1 MNHLSAISWRLNANF
16 LKNRLGILSRI
27 RFDWAFGS
35 TARSVVMDKA
45 CVYLLAGIYAPQLSS
60 FASHSDLF
68 LLASFALV
76 VGLIIDHA
84 LPVVLFC
91 TGYGLFV
98 LAAGQVIDARIPAEF
113 VGDSIMTEVRV
124 IDFPRRQGPTVSMT
138 GEVRGNPWVPGR
150 IRISWFEPDA
160 EIRLGDVWYLELRL
174 RRPRGTANSG
184 VFDYETWLFREQIA
198 ATAYV
203 VDSRRNTLIRSGDL
217 GPIDRLRRRAVERTL
232 EVVTEPER
240 AAVLS
245 AISVGARH
253 LVVREQWDRY
263 ARTGTTHLMAISGL
277 HVGMVSAAGYFLAAI
292 ISAIFIRHSNH
303 HRTSTVVALCL
314 ATAYTVVSGLGI
326 PAQRSALMIGL
337 VAMAVLRYRAVQAFA
352 VIAMA
357 SMLISVV
364 SPLATMAPG
373 FKLSFLAVLVLVWMA
388 RRLVPVQGRSSWSAP
403 LRAFRQLGGMQV
415 MLLFGLMPFTVL
427 IFGRVSL
434 AAPLVNMFAVPVF
447 SLVTVPLTLCGLLLD
462 GPLHIAGDRLLWLAS
477 ASLGVVE
484 WGIEYAAQLP
494 AASVAPPVIAGGA
507 SVLLFLPLAW
517 VVWPPGWPGRNVAWI
532 AALAVILHEPSR
544 PARSC
549 ATVDVLD
556 VGQGLAVIVSTR
568 SSTLLFDTGPAFRGG
583 GDAAESVILPF
594 LAGRG
599 VNRLDELVISHADL
613 DHAGGVSSLVRDL
626 PVASLRVGEALDG
639 PAVAQRCSAGTS
651 WRADGIAFE
660 FLYPDANSDV
670 SGNDASCVLQVSAGS
685 HRLLLTGDIE
695 GAAEAEL
702 LRSGKLQA
710 VDVVIVPHHGSRT
723 SSSPS
728 FVRALDT
735 DLAIISAG
743 FGNRWGLPHV
753 EVVERWRASGAEV
766 LTTAG
771 SGAISLSLCEQSGI
785 EAPIRH
791 RVRQR
796 RIWHE

>member
-1 MNHLSAISWRLNANF
+1 MN
-16 LKNRLGILSRI
+16 
-27 RFDWAFGS
+27 
-35 TARSVVMDKA
+35 KA
-45 CVYLLAGIYAPQLSS
+45 CLYLLAGLYAPQLSS

-68 LLASFALV
+68 LLAVFAV
-76 VGLIIDHA
+76 VAGLIIGRA

-98 LAAGQVIDARIPAEF
+98 FAAGQVIDARVPAEF

-124 IDFPRRQGPTVSMT
+124 IDFPQRHGPTVSMA
-138 GEVRGNPWVPGR
+138 GEVRDNPWVSGR
-150 IRISWFEPDA
+150 VRISWFEPDA
-160 EIRLGDVWYLELRL
+160 EIQLGDVWRLELRL
-174 RRPRGTANSG
+174 RRPRGTANPG
-184 VFDYETWLFREQIA
+184 VFDYETWLFRERVA

-203 VDSRRNTLIRSGDL
+203 VDSQRNALIRSGDL
-217 GPIDRLRRRAVERTL
+217 GPINRLRRRAVERTVA
-232 EVVTEPER
+232 VVTEPER

-253 LVVREQWDRY
+253 LVAREQWDRY
-263 ARTGTTHLMAISGL
+263 ASTGTTHLMAISGL
-277 HVGMVSAAGYFLAAI
+277 HVGMVAAAGYFLAAV
-292 ISAIFIRHSNH
+292 ISGIFIRGSNH
-303 HRTSTVVALCL
+303 HRTSTVVALCF
-314 ATAYTVVSGLGI
+314 AIAYSVVSGLAV

-337 VAMAVLRYRAVQAFA
+337 VALAVLRYRQVPAFT
-352 VIAMA
+352 VIATA
-357 SMLISVV
+357 CVLISAS

-388 RRLVPVQGRSSWSAP
+388 RRLVPVQSGSLLSVP
-403 LRAFRQLGGMQV
+403 LRASRQLGGMQL

-434 AAPLVNMFAVPVF
+434 AAPLVNMLAVPVF
-447 SLVTVPLTLCGLLLD
+447 SLTTVPLTLCGLLLG
-462 GPLHIAGDRLLWLAS
+462 GPLHIAGDHLLRLAS
-477 ASLGVVE
+477 VSLGLVE
-484 WGIEYAAQLP
+484 WAIEYAAQIP
-494 AASVAPPVIAGGA
+494 VASVSPPAIAGW
-507 SVLLFLPLAW
+507 SLTLLFLPLAW
-517 VVWPPGWPGRNVAWI
+517 VFCPPGWPGRNIAWI
-532 AALAVILHEPSR
+532 AALAVILYQPSR
-544 PARSC
+544 PSQGC

-556 VGQGLAVIVSTR
+556 VGQGLAVSIATR

-583 GDAAESVILPF
+583 GNAAESVVMPF

-599 VNRLDELVISHADL
+599 VNRLDELVVSHADL
-613 DHAGGVSSLVRDL
+613 DHAGGVSSLVHAL
-626 PVASLRVGEALDG
+626 PVGTLRIGEVIDD
-639 PAVAQRCSAGTS
+639 PAVARRCDAGES
-651 WRADGIAFE
+651 WTVDGIDFE
-660 FLYPDANSDV
+660 FLYPDAKSNV

-695 GAAEAEL
+695 RAAEAEL
-702 LRSGKLQA
+702 LRSGRLQD

-728 FVRALDT
+728 FVRALHP

-753 EVVERWRASGAEV
+753 EVVERWHASGAEV
-766 LTTAG
+766 LTTAA
-771 SGAISLSLCEQSGI
+771 SGAISLSLCEQGGI
-785 EAPIRH
+785 EALTRQ

>member
-1 MNHLSAISWRLNANF
+1 
-16 LKNRLGILSRI
+16 
-27 RFDWAFGS
+27 
-35 TARSVVMDKA
+35 
-45 CVYLLAGIYAPQLSS
+45 
-60 FASHSDLF
+60 
-68 LLASFALV
+68 
-76 VGLIIDHA
+76 
-84 LPVVLFC
+84 
-91 TGYGLFV
+91 
-98 LAAGQVIDARIPAEF
+98 
-113 VGDSIMTEVRV
+113 
-124 IDFPRRQGPTVSMT
+124 
-138 GEVRGNPWVPGR
+138 
-150 IRISWFEPDA
+150 
-160 EIRLGDVWYLELRL
+160 
-174 RRPRGTANSG
+174 
-184 VFDYETWLFREQIA
+184 
-198 ATAYV
+198 
-203 VDSRRNTLIRSGDL
+203 
-217 GPIDRLRRRAVERTL
+217 
-232 EVVTEPER
+232 
-240 AAVLS
+240 
-245 AISVGARH
+245 
-253 LVVREQWDRY
+253 
-263 ARTGTTHLMAISGL
+263 
-277 HVGMVSAAGYFLAAI
+277 
-292 ISAIFIRHSNH
+292 
-303 HRTSTVVALCL
+303 
-314 ATAYTVVSGLGI
+314 
-326 PAQRSALMIGL
+326 
-337 VAMAVLRYRAVQAFA
+337 
-352 VIAMA
+352 
-357 SMLISVV
+357 
-364 SPLATMAPG
+364 
-373 FKLSFLAVLVLVWMA
+373 
-388 RRLVPVQGRSSWSAP
+388 
-403 LRAFRQLGGMQV
+403 
-415 MLLFGLMPFTVL
+415 
-427 IFGRVSL
+427 
-434 AAPLVNMFAVPVF
+434 
-447 SLVTVPLTLCGLLLD
+447 
-462 GPLHIAGDRLLWLAS
+462 
-477 ASLGVVE
+477 VVE
-484 WGIEYAAQLP
+484 WIIEYAAQIP

-568 SSTLLFDTGPAFRGG
+568 SNTLLFDTGPAFRGG
-583 GDAAESVILPF
+583 GNAAESVVLPF

-626 PVASLRVGEALDG
+626 PVASLRIGEALDG

-766 LTTAG
+766 LTTAA

-785 EAPIRH
+785 EALIRH